1 MDDKKVLL
9 IVDDDKEFTDKMA
22 EKALKLGFD
31 AKVASSGK
39 EALDYVAANKVDF
52 IILDFVMPEMDG
64 STFYHVLTHD
74 MRKNIPTVVL
84 TTLSR
89 IENSVEGLQ
98 VFEKSETDLDE
109 FLQMIKNKFS
119 PAPTTN

>member
-1 MDDKKVLL
+1 MDEKKLLL
-9 IVDDDKEFTDKMA
+9 IVDDDKEFTNKLG
-22 EKALKLGFD
+22 EKALKLGFNVQ
-31 AKVASSGK
+31 VASSGK
-39 EALDYVAANKVDF
+39 EALDYIAANRVDF
-52 IILDFVMPEMDG
+52 IVLDFVMPEMDG

-74 MRKNIPTVVL
+74 MRKDIPTVVL

-109 FLQMIKNKFS
+109 FLTMIKNKFAA
-119 PAPTTN
+119 PAPTQ